1 MKYEACYIYE
11 TTVKSMLIT
20 QKLWERNYNLASL
33 SLNTKF
39 VQGIK
44 NGDLPKTKFQEY
56 LAQDYF
62 FLESFARAYGLAV
75 SKSRNK
81 KNIKTLSVLLSGVS
95 EELILHETYAKEWD
109 IDLTTN
115 LIGPA
120 TKKYTDFLEEVSLN
134 LSLIEIMSAMTPCM
148 RLYSW
153 LGKKLLNMISDNPYK
168 EWILTYSDESFDNL
182 AKSLENLIDEY
193 DESYDIGQVN
203 FLYKRAMELELD
215 FFNAY
220 SSFS

>member
-1 MKYEACYIYE
+1 
-11 TTVKSMLIT
+11 MLIT

-153 LGKKLLNMISDNPYK
+153 LGKKLLNMISNNPYK

-193 DESYDIGQVN
+193 DESYDIDQIN
-203 FLYKRAMELELD
+203 FLYKKAMELELD

>member
-1 MKYEACYIYE
+1 
-11 TTVKSMLIT
+11 MLLT
-20 QKLWERNYNLASL
+20 QRLWERNHNLASL

-75 SKSRNK
+75 SKAK
-81 KNIKTLSVLLSGVS
+81 DKENIKTLSELLLGVS
-95 EELILHETYAKEWD
+95 EELILHETYAKEWG
-109 IDLTTN
+109 IDLSTN
-115 LIGPA
+115 SIEIA
-120 TKKYTDFLEEVSLN
+120 TKQYTDFLEKVSIN
-134 LSLIEIMSAMTPCM
+134 LSLIEIMCAMTPCM

-153 LGKKLLNMISDNPYK
+153 LGKKLFNMTSNNPYK
-168 EWILTYSDESFDNL
+168 AWILTYSDESFDNL
-182 AKSLENLIDEY
+182 TKSLENLIDEY
-193 DESYDIGQVN
+193 KYSYDFDQIN

>member
-1 MKYEACYIYE
+1 
-11 TTVKSMLIT
+11 MLIT

-134 LSLIEIMSAMTPCM
+134 LSFIEIMSAMTPCM

-153 LGKKLLNMISDNPYK
+153 LGKKLLNMISHNPYK

-193 DESYDIGQVN
+193 DEPYDIDQVN

>member
-1 MKYEACYIYE
+1 
-11 TTVKSMLIT
+11 MLIT

-95 EELILHETYAKEWD
+95 EELILHETYAKVWD

-115 LIGPA
+115 SIGPA

-193 DESYDIGQVN
+193 DESYDIDQIN
-203 FLYKRAMELELD
+203 FLYKKAMELELD

>member
-1 MKYEACYIYE
+1 
-11 TTVKSMLIT
+11 MLIT
-20 QKLWERNYNLASL
+20 QKLWESNDDLASL

-44 NGDLPKTKFQEY
+44 NGNLPKTKFQEY

-81 KNIKTLSVLLSGVS
+81 QTIKTLSVLLSGVS
-95 EELILHETYAKEWD
+95 EELILHETYAKEWE

-115 LIGPA
+115 FIEPA
-120 TKKYTDFLEEVSLN
+120 TKKYTDFLEDVSVN

-153 LGKKLLNMISDNPYK
+153 LGKNLSNMISDNPYK
-168 EWILTYSDESFDNL
+168 EWILTYADESFDNL

-193 DESYDIGQVN
+193 NEYYDIDQVD
-203 FLYKRAMELELD
+203 FLYKKAMELELD

>member
-1 MKYEACYIYE
+1 MR
-11 TTVKSMLIT
+11 IT
-20 QKLWERNYNLASL
+20 QKLWQRNYELASL

-193 DESYDIGQVN
+193 DESYDIDQVN

>member
-1 MKYEACYIYE
+1 
-11 TTVKSMLIT
+11 MLIT

-109 IDLTTN
+109 IDLPTN

-193 DESYDIGQVN
+193 DESYDIDQIN
-203 FLYKRAMELELD
+203 FLYKKAMELELD

>member
-1 MKYEACYIYE
+1 
-11 TTVKSMLIT
+11 MLIT

-182 AKSLENLIDEY
+182 AKLLENLIDEY
-193 DESYDIGQVN
+193 DQSYDIDQVN

>member
-1 MKYEACYIYE
+1 
-11 TTVKSMLIT
+11 MLIT

-115 LIGPA
+115 SIGPA

-153 LGKKLLNMISDNPYK
+153 LGKKLLKMISDNPYK

-193 DESYDIGQVN
+193 DESYDIDQIN
-203 FLYKRAMELELD
+203 FLYKKAMELELD

>member
-1 MKYEACYIYE
+1 
-11 TTVKSMLIT
+11 MLIT

-120 TKKYTDFLEEVSLN
+120 TKKYTDFLEEVSSN

-182 AKSLENLIDEY
+182 SKSLENLIDEY
-193 DESYDIGQVN
+193 DESYDIDQIN
-203 FLYKRAMELELD
+203 FLYKKAMELELD

>member
-1 MKYEACYIYE
+1 
-11 TTVKSMLIT
+11 MLIT

-81 KNIKTLSVLLSGVS
+81 KNIKTLSALLSGVS

-153 LGKKLLNMISDNPYK
+153 LGKKLLNMSSDNPYK

-193 DESYDIGQVN
+193 DESYDIDQIN
-203 FLYKRAMELELD
+203 FLYKKAMELELD

>member
-1 MKYEACYIYE
+1 
-11 TTVKSMLIT
+11 MLIA
-20 QKLWERNYNLASL
+20 QKLWESNYDLAFL

-56 LAQDYF
+56 IAQDYF

-75 SKSRNK
+75 SKSKNK
-81 KNIKTLSVLLSGVS
+81 NNIKTLSELLLGVS
-95 EELILHETYAKEWD
+95 NELMLHETYAREWN

-115 LIGPA
+115 SIEPA
-120 TKKYTDFLEEVSLN
+120 TKKYTDFLEDVSIN
-134 LSLIEIMSAMTPCM
+134 LSLIEIMSAMTPCI

-153 LGKKLLNMISDNPYK
+153 LGKNLLNMISDNPYK
-168 EWILTYSDESFDNL
+168 EWILTYSDEGFDNL

-193 DESYDIGQVN
+193 KDSYDIDNLN
-203 FLYKRAMELELD
+203 FLYKKAMKLELD
-215 FFNAY
+215 FFKAY

>member
-1 MKYEACYIYE
+1 
-11 TTVKSMLIT
+11 MLIT

-81 KNIKTLSVLLSGVS
+81 KNIKTLSLLLSGVS

-115 LIGPA
+115 LIKPA

-153 LGKKLLNMISDNPYK
+153 LGKNLLNMIYNNPYK
-168 EWILTYSDESFDNL
+168 KWILTYSDESFDNL

-193 DESYDIGQVN
+193 DESYDIDQVN

>member
-1 MKYEACYIYE
+1 
-11 TTVKSMLIT
+11 MLIT
-20 QKLWERNYNLASL
+20 QKLWESNYDLALL

-44 NGDLPKTKFQEY
+44 KGDLPKTKFQGY

-81 KNIKTLSVLLSGVS
+81 KIIKTLSVLLSGVS

-153 LGKKLLNMISDNPYK
+153 IGKNLLNMISDNPYK

-193 DESYDIGQVN
+193 DEDYDIDQVN

>member
-1 MKYEACYIYE
+1 
-11 TTVKSMLIT
+11 MLIT

-182 AKSLENLIDEY
+182 EKSRENLIDEY
-193 DESYDIGQVN
+193 DESYDIDQIN
-203 FLYKRAMELELD
+203 FLYKKAMELELD

>member
-1 MKYEACYIYE
+1 MQTSK
-11 TTVKSMLIT
+11 
-20 QKLWERNYNLASL
+20 KLWECNYDLALLCLKS
-33 SLNTKF
+33 KF

-44 NGDLPKTKFQEY
+44 NGDLPKIKFQEY

-81 KNIKTLSVLLSGVS
+81 KSIKILSELLFGVS

-109 IDLTTN
+109 IDITNN
-115 LIGPA
+115 LIEPA
-120 TKKYTDFLEEVSLN
+120 TKKYTDFLEEVSLD

-153 LGKKLLNMISDNPYK
+153 LGKNLFNMISDNPFK
-168 EWILTYSDESFDNL
+168 EWILIYSDQRFDNL
-182 AKSLENLIDEY
+182 AKSLEYLIDDYEDDY
-193 DESYDIGQVN
+193 DFAQVS
-203 FLYKRAMELELD
+203 FLYKRAMELELE
-215 FFNAY
+215 FFNAF

>member
-1 MKYEACYIYE
+1 
-11 TTVKSMLIT
+11 MLIT
-20 QKLWERNYNLASL
+20 QKLWERNYELASL
-33 SLNTKF
+33 SLNSNF

-75 SKSRNK
+75 SKSKNK
-81 KNIKTLSVLLSGVS
+81 KTIKILSGLLSGVS
-95 EELILHETYAKEWD
+95 EELILHETYAKKWD

-115 LIGPA
+115 SIEPA
-120 TKKYTDFLEEVSLN
+120 TKKYTDFLEEVSIN
-134 LSLIEIMSAMTPCM
+134 LSLIEILSAMTPCM
-148 RLYSW
+148 RLYAW
-153 LGKKLLNMISDNPYK
+153 LGKNLLNMTSNNPYK
-168 EWILTYSDESFDNL
+168 EWILTYSDQSFNNL
-182 AKSLENLIDEY
+182 AKSLESLIDQY
-193 DESYDIGQVN
+193 NDSYDIDQVN
-203 FLYKRAMELELD
+203 FLYKRAMELELE

>member
-1 MKYEACYIYE
+1 
-11 TTVKSMLIT
+11 MLIT

-75 SKSRNK
+75 SKSRSK
-81 KNIKTLSVLLSGVS
+81 KNIKSLSVLLSGVS

-193 DESYDIGQVN
+193 DESYDIDQIN
-203 FLYKRAMELELD
+203 FLYKKAMELELD

>member
-1 MKYEACYIYE
+1 
-11 TTVKSMLIT
+11 MLIT

-39 VQGIK
+39 VQGVK

-81 KNIKTLSVLLSGVS
+81 KIIKTLSVLLSGVS

-193 DESYDIGQVN
+193 DESYDIDQIN
-203 FLYKRAMELELD
+203 FLYKKAMELELD

>member
-1 MKYEACYIYE
+1 MCI
-11 TTVKSMLIT
+11 
-20 QKLWERNYNLASL
+20 R
-33 SLNTKF
+33 
-39 VQGIK
+39 
-44 NGDLPKTKFQEY
+44 D
-56 LAQDYF
+56 
-62 FLESFARAYGLAV
+62 

-193 DESYDIGQVN
+193 DESYDIDQIN
-203 FLYKRAMELELD
+203 FLYKKAMELELD

>member
-1 MKYEACYIYE
+1 
-11 TTVKSMLIT
+11 MLIT
-20 QKLWERNYNLASL
+20 QKLWKSNYDLASL

-134 LSLIEIMSAMTPCM
+134 LSLIEIMCAMTPCM

-153 LGKKLLNMISDNPYK
+153 IGTNLLNMISDNPYK

-193 DESYDIGQVN
+193 DESYDIDQIN
-203 FLYKRAMELELD
+203 FLYKKAMELELD

>member
-1 MKYEACYIYE
+1 MQ
-11 TTVKSMLIT
+11 TT
-20 QKLWERNYNLASL
+20 QKLWENNFHLASL

-56 LAQDYF
+56 IAQDYF

-81 KNIKTLSVLLSGVS
+81 KTIKTLSGLLSGVS
-95 EELILHETYAKEWD
+95 EELILHETYAKKWD

-115 LIGPA
+115 SIGPA
-120 TKKYTDFLEEVSLN
+120 TKKYTDFLEDVSIN
-134 LSLIEIMSAMTPCM
+134 LSLIEILSAMTPCM

-153 LGKKLLNMISDNPYK
+153 IGRTLLKTISNNPYK
-168 EWILTYSDESFDNL
+168 EWILTYSDKNFENL
-182 AKSLENLIDEY
+182 AKSLENLINEY
-193 DESYDIGQVN
+193 SYSYDSNKVN
-203 FLYKRAMELELD
+203 FLYKRAMELELE
-215 FFNAY
+215 FFKTY

>member
-1 MKYEACYIYE
+1 
-11 TTVKSMLIT
+11 MLIT
-20 QKLWERNYNLASL
+20 QKLWESNYNLASL

-44 NGDLPKTKFQEY
+44 NGNLPKTKFQEY

-81 KNIKTLSVLLSGVS
+81 KTIKNLSVLLSGVS

-109 IDLTTN
+109 IDLTIN
-115 LIGPA
+115 SIESA
-120 TKKYTDFLEEVSLN
+120 TKKYTDFLEDVSIN

-153 LGKKLLNMISDNPYK
+153 LGKNLLNKISDNPYK
-168 EWILTYSDESFDNL
+168 EWILTYSDQGFDN
-182 AKSLENLIDEY
+182 
-193 DESYDIGQVN
+193 
-203 FLYKRAMELELD
+203 
-215 FFNAY
+215 
-220 SSFS
+220 SSNYIISADVQF